1 MNIKRWM
8 DLKGPHT
15 LVNGIQASHMACKSP
30 SLERDDNYVMSSF
43 RGSMEWPDGYRYDG
57 EFTKGKMDGYAMFR
71 NNIMKEC

>member
-30 SLERDDNYVMSSF
+30 SLERDDNIMLCHHSEVVWSGLMGIVM
-43 RGSMEWPDGYRYDG
+43 ME
-57 EFTKGKMDGYAMFR
+57 
-71 NNIMKEC
+71 NSQKERWMGMQCFVTTS